1 MEVDSKQ
8 LKMGVE
14 IEKEH
19 SKSITGNKSTKSKKI
34 KKIAKDHL
42 AEIPDYYTRLKKME
56 KKAGVKEAWVDPIE
70 VLHRANRARIL
81 KGAKEGKY
89 WLLRSESVEEAN
101 KEMRKKFGKGGSGPT
116 GASASLGSGGC
127 GGSIMPK
134 RNVHMREDDRKDL
147 IDKIIETTTSGAIG
161 GFPMPMGGKR
171 GDIAF
176 GGRNKPAKG
185 HPSRVCKIMAGKSVK
200 LPRY

>member
-1 MEVDSKQ
+1 MEVDPKQ
-8 LKMGVE
+8 LKMGVK

-19 SKSITGNKSTKSKKI
+19 SKTITGDKATKAKKI
-34 KKIAKDHL
+34 KNIAKDHL

-56 KKAGVKEAWVDPIE
+56 KKAGIKEAWVDPIE
-70 VLHRANRARIL
+70 ALHRANRARIL

-134 RNVHMREDDRKDL
+134 RDVHMREDDRRDL

-161 GFPMPMGGKR
+161 GFNMPMAGRK
-171 GDIAF
+171 DDPAF
-176 GGRNKPAKG
+176 GGRNRFTKQQLRFAMQ
-185 HPSRVCKIMAGKSVK
+185 RLLGKSVK
-200 LPRY
+200 PPTV